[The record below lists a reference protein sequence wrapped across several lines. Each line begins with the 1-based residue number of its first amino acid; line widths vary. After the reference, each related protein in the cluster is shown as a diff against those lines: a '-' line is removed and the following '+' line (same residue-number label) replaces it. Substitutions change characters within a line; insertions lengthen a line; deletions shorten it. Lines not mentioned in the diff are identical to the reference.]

1 MHTLKEPVT
10 VAGVI
15 LGKHVKNMSL
25 LLFRLY
31 YMAYTVHLNILKLVI
46 LILIP
51 FYVFTLMYNIIV

>member
-1 MHTLKEPVT
+1 M
-10 VAGVI
+10 VAGMI

-46 LILIP
+46 LIFIP